1 MHNTGYTNTCTVYNS
16 KLSCFE
22 ELTESELEIIE
33 KNKVVVNYHKGENI
47 CKQGSF
53 ASHIIYLSEGL
64 VKVYLEG
71 KPKNLILKISPSGNL
86 IGLPSIYDGNNVF
99 LYSAATYTDSVVE
112 LIDIN
117 IFKQLIKENA
127 KFAYRVINVLNEH
140 AVQIYGRFY
149 CLTNKQLHGRL
160 ADILLC
166 LAQRIFYE
174 MEFDL
179 PLSRN
184 DLAELTGMSTE
195 SVIRVMK
202 DFKDD
207 GLIETS
213 GKAIKIVNYEMMNRI
228 SEVG

>member
-1 MHNTGYTNTCTVYNS
+1 MHNSGYTNTCTVYNT

-22 ELTESELEIIE
+22 ELTEAQKELID
-33 KNKVVVNYHKGENI
+33 KNKVVVQYNKGEII

-53 ASHIIYLSEGL
+53 ASHIIFLTSGL
-64 VKVYLEG
+64 AKVYLEG
-71 KPKNLILKISPSGNL
+71 KPKNLILKISPEGNL

-99 LYSAATYTDSVVE
+99 LYSAATYTHSTVE

-117 IFKQLIKENA
+117 IFKQLIRENP
-127 KFAYRVINVLNEH
+127 KFAYRVINVLNENT
-140 AVQIYGRFY
+140 VQIYGRFY
-149 CLTNKQLHGRL
+149 CLTNKQLHGRV

-166 LAQRIFYE
+166 LSQRIFNM

-179 PLSRN
+179 PLSRG

-202 DFKDD
+202 DLKDD
-207 GLIETS
+207 GPIETT
-213 GKAIKIVNYEMMNRI
+213 GKSVKILNYEMMSKI
-228 SEVG
+228 SEFG

>member
-1 MHNTGYTNTCTVYNS
+1 MHNPGYTNTCTVFNN

-22 ELTESELEIIE
+22 ELTEEQKGLIE
-33 KNKVVVNYHKGENI
+33 KNKVIISYKKGENI

-53 ASHIIYLSEGL
+53 ASHIIFLREGL
-64 VKVYLEG
+64 VKVFLEG
-71 KPKNLILKISPSGNL
+71 IPKNLVLKISPAGNL
-86 IGLPSIYDGNNVF
+86 VGLTSIYEGNNIF
-99 LYSAATYTDSVVE
+99 LYSATTYTDSVVE

-117 IFKQLIKENA
+117 IFKQLLNENA
-127 KFAYRVINVLNEH
+127 KFASKVINVLNENT
-140 AVQIYGRFY
+140 VQIYGRFY
-149 CLTNKQLHGRL
+149 CLTHKQLHGRL

-166 LAQRIFYE
+166 LSERIFNQKS
-174 MEFDL
+174 FDL
-179 PLSRN
+179 PLSRIE
-184 DLAELTGMSTE
+184 LAELTGMSTE

-213 GKAIKIVNYEMMNRI
+213 GKQIKIINYDVMNKI

>member
-22 ELTESELEIIE
+22 ELTDAEQKIIDD
-33 KNKVVVNYHKGENI
+33 NKVVVKYHKGEII

-53 ASHIIYLSEGL
+53 ASHIIYLREGL
-64 VKVYLEG
+64 AKVYLEG
-71 KPKNLILKISPSGNL
+71 KPKKLILKISPAGNL
-86 IGLPSIYDGNNVF
+86 IGLPSIYDGNNIF

-117 IFKQLIKENA
+117 IFKQLISQNA
-127 KFAYRVINVLNEH
+127 KFAYKVINVLNENT
-140 AVQIYGRFY
+140 VQIYGRFY

-174 MEFDL
+174 MEFEL

-184 DLAELTGMSTE
+184 ELAELTGMSTE

-207 GLIETS
+207 GLIES
-213 GKAIKIVNYEMMNRI
+213 AGKTVKIINFEMMTRI